1 MFIYLL
7 NIDDTKI
14 FIDSIQN
21 PKYQDIFKKAG
32 VDFNKYNQR
41 QAIVGNLMLADYMG
55 ISIDELLHGD
65 LFYHGDHGKP
75 FLKSNDFQF
84 NIANSYDLVVLA
96 VNENGKE
103 LGIDIEK
110 LRPFTYQRITRAF
123 TDNELNYLSNLD
135 EKDDGDTTLKL
146 WTIKEA
152 TLKLLGTGLS
162 GKAKSVDINVDTLE
176 SAQRLDRKFKLT
188 DIKVGKGYVGTLA
201 TYEN

>member
-1 MFIYLL
+1 MNYCTAICFI
-7 NIDDTKI
+7 
-14 FIDSIQN
+14 
-21 PKYQDIFKKAG
+21 
-32 VDFNKYNQR
+32 
-41 QAIVGNLMLADYMG
+41 M
-55 ISIDELLHGD
+55 
-65 LFYHGDHGKP
+65 DHGKP

-123 TDNELNYLSNLD
+123 TDDELNYLSNLD